1 MPLRLALLA
10 VALLGA
16 SLPALAQR
24 AEVLWDRY
32 GVPHVYAQ
40 DTEAAFHAFGWAQM
54 EAHADVMLR
63 LYGLASGRAAEHW
76 GPAYRIADRRALL
89 FEFDR
94 QAERGLAATSPE
106 VRALVDSFVEGVNA
120 YARAHPERIADS
132 LRLMLPVTATD
143 VYQLLASSLS
153 QFSNALPAAQRW
165 AAPRPPEPAM
175 GSNAWAVTGPKSAS
189 GHAMLLAN
197 PHLPW
202 TDEFRMTEARLS
214 APGLDLYGVTFIG
227 HPLIYVGFTPGHG
240 WTHTVNT
247 QNPETLYELELA
259 EGGYVFGGA
268 VQPFEG
274 DTLTYRVREGEGV
287 TEEPFVRRRSAHG
300 PVLAERDGRALAF
313 RRVEGPAVLDQWWA
327 MARATSLAEFEGAL
341 ARQQL
346 VGFTT
351 TYADREGNILHYYG
365 DATPV
370 RARPE
375 RAFWAGIVP
384 GDDPALLWDEVHP
397 YEEMPRVV
405 NPPSGW
411 VQNANEASYWA
422 TWPLAFDLT
431 AFPDYLGPRS
441 IHLRA
446 QRSIELLDTPE
457 PLTFEAF
464 DALRRD
470 SRLLLADRVLPEL
483 LAAARASRSD
493 EARRAADVLD
503 AWDRTAEADSRGG
516 VLFAAWVAKATDG
529 TRLFDR
535 AWTAEAPRT
544 TPAGLA
550 DSVAAVN
557 ALAAAVQELEARG
570 VPLDVPW
577 GAVNRVQIHDAD
589 FPASGGSGGLG
600 AFRVLTF
607 QPDRDGRQRVF
618 HGDTFVLAVE
628 FAETPRARALLAYG
642 NATQAGSPHRTD
654 QAALA
659 ASGELREVRLTR
671 GAVEA
676 DGGPRT
682 VVLD

>member
-40 DTEAAFHAFGWAQM
+40 DDEAAFHGFGWAQM

-106 VRALVDSFVEGVNA
+106 VRALVGAFVEGINA

-132 LRLMLPVTATD
+132 LRVVLPVTFTD

-165 AAPRPPEPAM
+165 AAPRPPDPAM
-175 GSNAWAVTGPKSAS
+175 GSNAWAVTAQKSAS
-189 GHAMLLAN
+189 GNAMLLAN

-202 TDEFRMTEARLS
+202 SDEFRWTEARIS
-214 APGLDLYGVTFIG
+214 APGLDLYGVTFVG
-227 HPLIYVGFTPGHG
+227 HPLIYVGFTRGTGGPTPSTPRTPRPSTSSSSPRGG
-240 WTHTVNT
+240 TCS
-247 QNPETLYELELA
+247 A
-259 EGGYVFGGA
+259 EA
-268 VQPFEG
+268 CSRSRRTPSR
-274 DTLTYRVREGEGV
+274 YRVREGEGV

-300 PVLAERDGRALAF
+300 PCWRSATAGRSPSGGS
-313 RRVEGPAVLDQWWA
+313 RGWPCSTSGGRWPGPPPLE
-327 MARATSLAEFEGAL
+327 EFEGAL

-422 TWPLAFDLT
+422 TLAPGVRPP
-431 AFPDYLGPRS
+431 AFPGLPRAARSTSGRSARSSCSTPRS
-441 IHLRA
+441 PSPSR
-446 QRSIELLDTPE
+446 RSTPSAGT
-457 PLTFEAF
+457 PGCSWRTAC
-464 DALRRD
+464 
-470 SRLLLADRVLPEL
+470 
-483 LAAARASRSD
+483 SRSSSPPPAPV
-493 EARRAADVLD
+493 AR
-503 AWDRTAEADSRGG
+503 
-516 VLFAAWVAKATDG
+516 
-529 TRLFDR
+529 TRP
-535 AWTAEAPRT
+535 AAPRT
-544 TPAGLA
+544 CSTPGTARPRPTAAGA
-550 DSVAAVN
+550 SCSRRGWRRPPSGPASST
-557 ALAAAVQELEARG
+557 ARG
-570 VPLDVPW
+570 PPRPP
-577 GAVNRVQIHDAD
+577 GPPP
-589 FPASGGSGGLG
+589 PAS
-600 AFRVLTF
+600 
-607 QPDRDGRQRVF
+607 P
-618 HGDTFVLAVE
+618 
-628 FAETPRARALLAYG
+628 TP
-642 NATQAGSPHRTD
+642 
-654 QAALA
+654 
-659 ASGELREVRLTR
+659 
-671 GAVEA
+671 
-676 DGGPRT
+676 
-682 VVLD
+682 